1 VNVGGPVAITA
12 TIAGISGSGQ
22 LTVNSSPIVVNWN
35 SSAAITPVNVT
46 ICAGQSVVWRNTET
60 NVVHTATGTP
70 APPPDTG
77 AIQPGASSSAQTF
90 PTPRQY
96 RYFCLNHPAETGT
109 VTVNP

>member
-1 VNVGGPVAITA
+1 
-12 TIAGISGSGQ
+12 
-22 LTVNSSPIVVNWN
+22 
-35 SSAAITPVNVT
+35 VNVT
-46 ICAGQSVVWRNTET
+46 ICAGQSLVWRNTET

-77 AIQPGASSSAQTF
+77 AIQPGASSPAQTF